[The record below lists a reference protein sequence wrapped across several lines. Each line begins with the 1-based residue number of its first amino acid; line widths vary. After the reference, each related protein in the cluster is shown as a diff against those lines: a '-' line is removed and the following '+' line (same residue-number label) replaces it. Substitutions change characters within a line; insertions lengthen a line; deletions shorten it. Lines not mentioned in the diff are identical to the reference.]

1 MLPTQRRASHYALLP
16 ERPCSG
22 AFSVWDQNDQCC
34 KSPTT
39 PPPQASGTIGRNNHK
54 KRRGA
59 LESRLV
65 SLCPA
70 DLQECPIKGTT
81 EVECVDANEDLR
93 NCGGCAALNL
103 GKDCAAI
110 PNVLGVTC
118 LAAQKRCQGEVWEIT
133 LDLDRDSLSKTC
145 QPRTLQGRA
154 TGDVVLHPLA
164 GPQVD
169 RASKNVS
176 VARVPGRILEIGVG
190 PRLRRSMTQS
200 HWNWQVELAEMPSTL
215 FLMDLSQH
223 PQSLSDRLTTVVNRT
238 KTQRG
243 AKRLVDRFLASGSR
257 DLPNISALVHDATTL
272 LDLCTNPHSEAAVL
286 ERLSKG
292 AVTRARTL
300 AILFALSDTEVDA
313 DVPLKHSS
321 IPAQLLDMVMKVSK
335 MGPAVAAYLSD
346 TTVSGG
352 AAGVRYLI
360 KTLPAGVELISN
372 LDSLLLA
379 YVERLSTTLLNKE
392 PQFWTVG
399 RRKKMS
405 RLTLQLLELML
416 QKRIT
421 YLGQLSPNMLDLIL
435 SESSNG
441 IIDSLTSFKV
451 IRSFVGAPPTAF
463 PADSLYNNL
472 VRAVMWVP
480 STQIPSDRHEARCLA
495 FSALAVM
502 HGYHIP
508 SQGSTDLLSV
518 IVNVLL
524 LNTRWQHQLP
534 KALTRAWGIPVVI
547 PHDDAYT
554 ILSHCSPPSFIPML
568 RLNLEAAKSSHSFN
582 IVEPL
587 VSLIVDRS
595 AEPDLFW
602 PKMLSALIE
611 AGMVDYLM
619 NVAVLSPPS
628 HGVKRD
634 AVTGVY
640 RCFEQ
645 MAARDIQHIRWDVFP
660 ALEWLMKNEDQPIS
674 VQDLAKAALDIWD
687 RNTSGNRPMKPVG
700 CAPPTFGS
708 NLATSQP
715 GLVENWPNN
724 KEDTA
729 QPFTS
734 PYDRDDD
741 NLYAGYY
748 LGGVFNTGGRKSM
761 KKTLISSRRCRLK
774 TFEKSAG
781 GVVEFRKR
789 RENETEK
796 EYVKKL
802 TDAFCIG
809 STLHHP
815 NVVETLDLVQDEHQ
829 NWCEV
834 TEHCPGG
841 ELYDAIKRGGMSSSE
856 VDCSFKQVGES
867 MASA

>member
-1 MLPTQRRASHYALLP
+1 MVNPNPPSTPS
-16 ERPCSG
+16 CSG

-118 LAAQKRCQGEVWEIT
+118 LAAQKRCQ
-133 LDLDRDSLSKTC
+133 
-145 QPRTLQGRA
+145 
-154 TGDVVLHPLA
+154 
-164 GPQVD
+164 
-169 RASKNVS
+169 
-176 VARVPGRILEIGVG
+176 
-190 PRLRRSMTQS
+190 
-200 HWNWQVELAEMPSTL
+200 
-215 FLMDLSQH
+215 
-223 PQSLSDRLTTVVNRT
+223 
-238 KTQRG
+238 
-243 AKRLVDRFLASGSR
+243 
-257 DLPNISALVHDATTL
+257 
-272 LDLCTNPHSEAAVL
+272 
-286 ERLSKG
+286 
-292 AVTRARTL
+292 
-300 AILFALSDTEVDA
+300 DTEVDA

-729 QPFTS
+729 QPSTS

-815 NVVETLDLVQDEHQ
+815 NVVETLDLFQDEHQ
-829 NWCEV
+829 NWCEL
-834 TEHCPGG
+834 TEHCPRG